1 VPGVPLQERVELTL
15 TLVLV
20 RETLEGNREQPIPVP
35 GDVEFVRETVPANP
49 PVAAIWIVELPVLPK
64 RTLTVVGVT
73 VTLKSVVG
81 CVTCTEIRGLS
92 CGVDPKT
99 AWIWKL

>member
-1 VPGVPLQERVELTL
+1 VPGVPLQERVELAL

-20 RETLEGNREQPIPVP
+20 RETLAGTREHRIPDA
-35 GDVEFVRETVPANP
+35 GDVEFERETVPANP

-64 RTLTVVGVT
+64 RTLTAVGVA
-73 VTLKSVVG
+73 VTLKSAVG

-92 CGVDPKT
+92 CCDDPNT